1 MGQIVFQATLGGQ
14 TALVGQNTAS
24 SYSLTLPLA
33 TDTLV
38 GRGTTDTLSNKTLTS
53 PVISS
58 IVNTGT
64 LTLPTSTDTLVGRAT
79 TDTLTNKT
87 LTSPTITS
95 PTITGGTSTATQN
108 LTNVTGTLGTSYGGT
123 GLSTYSLG
131 QIFFGA
137 TSNFGQSSNLYWDNT
152 NNRLGLGTSTPSYT
166 LDIAPSSTNVISRVL
181 ASGSNSN
188 AYSIYTSNNAINNP
202 VTLYVGSL
210 GSSVGALIGTYT
222 NSDLVFGT
230 NNQTN
235 IMRFNTTGILSVP
248 TLSLTNAL
256 SVSNGGTGLVSL
268 TSGYIPYGNG
278 TSAFSS
284 SANLNFDG
292 NNLGLGVTP
301 SAWNASVKSFEQSAG
316 NLSSYST
323 TQLWINQNA
332 YYNSG
337 GSYIYKNNGAATQ
350 YQQSGG
356 VHYWFTAPSGTAGT
370 AISFTQAMTLDNSGN
385 LLVGTS
391 SSSGKFTVNTGANT
405 PIAFF
410 NNTGA
415 SGTYNIISL
424 NGSYSE
430 GTNCGIEGGQS
441 TDSNLY
447 VQSGYVSSTIGNII
461 FRTGGASSYTER
473 MRIDSSGNLLVG
485 ATSTSYSSPRCYV
498 QSAANGLTGYT
509 TANVGYTAAAYRVDN
524 TNAYL
529 SLFYYNTWA
538 SSVGTITTN
547 GSSVAYNTT
556 SDYRLKENVQPMT
569 GALDTVAKLK
579 PVTYDWIATK
589 EKGQGFI
596 AHELQAVVPDCVTGQ
611 KDAVDAEGKPIYQGV
626 DTSFLVATLTAAI
639 QELKAEFDA
648 YKATHP

>member
-38 GRGTTDTLSNKTLTS
+38 GRGTTDTLSNKTLIS

-235 IMRFNTTGILSVP
+235 IMRFNTSGILSVP
-248 TLSLTNAL
+248 TLNLTNAL
-256 SVSNGGTGLVSL
+256 TVPYGGTGLTSL
-268 TSGYIPYGNG
+268 TAGYIPYGNG

-284 SANLNFDG
+284 SSNLFWDGTNNRLGIGTSSPANTLD
-292 NNLGLGVTP
+292 VR
-301 SAWNASVKSFEQSAG
+301 
-316 NLSSYST
+316 
-323 TQLWINQNA
+323 
-332 YYNSG
+332 
-337 GSYIYKNNGAATQ
+337 
-350 YQQSGG
+350 
-356 VHYWFTAPSGTAGT
+356 GT
-370 AISFTQAMTLDNSGN
+370 AINQSD
-385 LLVGTS
+385 
-391 SSSGKFTVNTGANT
+391 
-405 PIAFF
+405 
-410 NNTGA
+410 
-415 SGTYNIISL
+415 GTYGNVKMYVDANYGFFQSL
-424 NGSYSE
+424 NRSPHLLHCKYELPNSQCCEISVLRHIGHCRLAILPTIPPSY
-430 GTNCGIEGGQS
+430 
-441 TDSNLY
+441 L
-447 VQSGYVSSTIGNII
+447 
-461 FRTGGASSYTER
+461 
-473 MRIDSSGNLLVG
+473 
-485 ATSTSYSSPRCYV
+485 P
-498 QSAANGLTGYT
+498 
-509 TANVGYTAAAYRVDN
+509 
-524 TNAYL
+524 
-529 SLFYYNTWA
+529 
-538 SSVGTITTN
+538 
-547 GSSVAYNTT
+547 GSSVSQGPRVLHYLLSIDSKSEKSSSDANLYRPYN
-556 SDYRLKENVQPMT
+556 SSNWLFASSN
-569 GALDTVAKLK
+569 L
-579 PVTYDWIATK
+579 
-589 EKGQGFI
+589 
-596 AHELQAVVPDCVTGQ
+596 
-611 KDAVDAEGKPIYQGV
+611 
-626 DTSFLVATLTAAI
+626 
-639 QELKAEFDA
+639 
-648 YKATHP
+648 

>member
-235 IMRFNTTGILSVP
+235 IMRFNTSGILSVP
-248 TLSLTNAL
+248 TLNLTNAL
-256 SVSNGGTGLVSL
+256 TVPYGGTGLTSL
-268 TSGYIPYGNG
+268 TAGYIPYGNG

-284 SANLNFDG
+284 SANLQFDG
-292 NNLGLGVTP
+292 LNMFV
-301 SAWNASVKSFEQSAG
+301 
-316 NLSSYST
+316 
-323 TQLWINQNA
+323 
-332 YYNSG
+332 G
-337 GSYIYKNNGAATQ
+337 GSN
-350 YQQSGG
+350 
-356 VHYWFTAPSGTAGT
+356 PSTY
-370 AISFTQAMTLDNSGN
+370 
-385 LLVGTS
+385 
-391 SSSGKFTVNTGANT
+391 NTINV
-405 PIAFF
+405 
-410 NNTGA
+410 NNTATNGFSRILFNIGA
-415 SGTYNIISL
+415 SGANGIGAIKYAPGIFFGIGPDANDTTTPITFTQKDVGKECFQLSFEEITKSGLPKSVDTIIS
-424 NGSYSE
+424 SYE
-430 GTNCGIEGGQS
+430 
-441 TDSNLY
+441 
-447 VQSGYVSSTIGNII
+447 NI
-461 FRTGGASSYTER
+461 
-473 MRIDSSGNLLVG
+473 L
-485 ATSTSYSSPRCYV
+485 
-498 QSAANGLTGYT
+498 
-509 TANVGYTAAAYRVDN
+509 
-524 TNAYL
+524 
-529 SLFYYNTWA
+529 
-538 SSVGTITTN
+538 
-547 GSSVAYNTT
+547 
-556 SDYRLKENVQPMT
+556 
-569 GALDTVAKLK
+569 
-579 PVTYDWIATK
+579 
-589 EKGQGFI
+589 
-596 AHELQAVVPDCVTGQ
+596 
-611 KDAVDAEGKPIYQGV
+611 
-626 DTSFLVATLTAAI
+626 AAI
-639 QELKAEFDA
+639 LFIILWLI
-648 YKATHP
+648 